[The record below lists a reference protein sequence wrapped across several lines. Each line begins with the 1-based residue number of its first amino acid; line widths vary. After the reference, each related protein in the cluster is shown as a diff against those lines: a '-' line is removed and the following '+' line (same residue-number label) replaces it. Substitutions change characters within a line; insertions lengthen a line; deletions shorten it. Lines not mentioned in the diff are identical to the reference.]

1 MVPLLETESVK
12 CGNYFERS
20 FERAVQ
26 EETPK
31 FHQAEACCQ
40 SETLQLPVPPG
51 LTYNV
56 LPRNPAL
63 SRPWHPTLTSVPSER
78 STYIS
83 GCGGGLP
90 VSNLLA
96 SPVTPKVSGNAISVT
111 IGQYP
116 NPELFF
122 PTPYHSDEGTLAP
135 DHHMRG
141 PGKFFLSMPQGIE
154 RDSVERRM
162 RSQERNRLAAMKSRQ
177 RKKKEWERLLESEKS
192 LALENV
198 ELKKE
203 VSTLL
208 EKIALLEEKLRAKEM
223 Q

>member
-20 FERAVQ
+20 FERAVR
-26 EETPK
+26 EEIPK
-31 FHQAEACCQ
+31 FHQSEACCHG
-40 SETLQLPVPPG
+40 ETPQLPVPPG

-56 LPRNPAL
+56 PPPNSALP
-63 SRPWHPTLTSVPSER
+63 RPWHPALNSVPSGS
-78 STYIS
+78 STYIPS
-83 GCGGGLP
+83 CNGGIP

-96 SPVTPKVSGNAISVT
+96 SPVAPKLSGNTIPVT
-111 IGQYP
+111 LGHYP
-116 NPELFF
+116 NAELFF
-122 PTPYHSDEGTLAP
+122 PTPYLSDGATSATE
-135 DHHMRG
+135 HEVRG

-154 RDSVERRM
+154 RDSMERRM

-192 LALENV
+192 LASENT

-203 VSTLL
+203 ISTLL
-208 EKIALLEEKLRAKEM
+208 ARIASLEEKLAKTV